1 MKSAIEGLKRV
12 GINVADIL
20 VPNNGVDLNKWAI
33 VACDQYTSELDYWER
48 VEHFVDGSP
57 SSLHLIYP
65 EIYLEEEHGDK
76 RIAKIQSTMEEYL
89 EQGLFDE
96 YSESL
101 FLIER
106 TNIEGVSR
114 WGLLVALDLELYDY
128 NNDSKTPIRATEG
141 TILDRIP
148 PRQAIR
154 RDAQLELPHILVL
167 LNDEERT
174 IIEPLIPLSDSLPK
188 VYDFSLMEGGGHIR
202 GFQIKNDALYTQLG
216 EALTKLENKLDPNNP
231 LMYAMGDGNHSLAT
245 AKACWEELKLQL
257 SPAERENHPARWA
270 LVELENIY
278 DSGLLFEPIH
288 RILFNCPQELFLEE
302 LNRHCQLA
310 KFESV
315 ASVSEMEEKIEDQTL
330 QRFGYVDSDGFKVAT
345 LECPEVSIVAGTL
358 QHVIDALLESKKGVT
373 VDYVHGEEITTTLGA
388 QEGNIGLLLPAI
400 DKYTFFNT
408 IIEDGALPRKTFSM
422 GEAQEKRFYL
432 EARKIR

>member
-89 EQGLFDE
+89 KQGIFDE
-96 YSESL
+96 YPQSI

-106 TNIEGVSR
+106 TNVEGVSR

-128 NNDSKTPIRATEG
+128 NNNSKTPIRATEG

-154 RDAQLELPHILVL
+154 REAQLELPHILVL
-167 LNDEERT
+167 LNDAERT

-202 GFQIKNDALYTQLG
+202 GFQIKSDALYTQLG
-216 EALTKLENKLDPNNP
+216 EALTNLEQKLDPNNP
-231 LMYAMGDGNHSLAT
+231 LMFAMGDGNHSLAT
-245 AKACWEELKLQL
+245 AKACWEELKQQL
-257 SPAERENHPARWA
+257 SPAERESHPARWA

-302 LNRHCQLA
+302 LNRHCKLA

-315 ASVSEMEEKIEDQTL
+315 ESVTAMEEKIEDQTL
-330 QRFGYVDSDGFKVAT
+330 QRFGYVDNDGYKVAT

-358 QHVIDALLESKKGVT
+358 QHVIDALLESKQGVT
-373 VDYVHGEEITTTLGA
+373 VDYVHGEEITTTLGS

>member
-1 MKSAIEGLKRV
+1 MKSGIEGLNRV
-12 GINVADIL
+12 GINVANIL
-20 VPNNGVDLNKWAI
+20 IPNNGVDLNKWAI

-48 VEHFVDGSP
+48 VERFVDGSP
-57 SSLHLIYP
+57 STLRLIYP
-65 EIYLEEEHGDK
+65 EIYLDEENGAE
-76 RIAKIQSTMEEYL
+76 RIANIQATMEEYL
-89 EQGLFDE
+89 KQGLFDE
-96 YSESL
+96 YPESL

-106 TNIEGVSR
+106 TNVEGVSR

-154 RDAQLELPHILVL
+154 REAPLELPHILVL
-167 LNDEERT
+167 LDDAERT
-174 IIEPLIPLSDSLPK
+174 IIEPLIDLKESLPK
-188 VYDFSLMEGGGHIR
+188 IYDFSLMEGGGHIR
-202 GFQIKNDALYTQLG
+202 GYQIKSKALYTQLG
-216 EALTKLENKLDPNNP
+216 EALAKLEKKLDPNNP

-245 AKACWEELKLQL
+245 AKACWEELKESL
-257 SPAERENHPARWA
+257 SPVERESHPARWA

-278 DSGLLFEPIH
+278 DNGLLFEPIH
-288 RILFNCPQELFLEE
+288 RILFNCSQELFLEE
-302 LNRHCQLA
+302 LSRHCTLA
-310 KFESV
+310 KFEKV
-315 ASVSEMEEKIEDQTL
+315 EGVTELKAMIEDQTL

-358 QHVIDALLESKKGVT
+358 QHVIDALLESEQGVS
-373 VDYVHGEEITTTLGA
+373 VDYVHGEEITTNLGS
-388 QEGNIGLLLPAI
+388 QEGNIGLFLPAI
-400 DKYTFFNT
+400 DKHTFFNT

>member
-48 VEHFVDGSP
+48 VEGFVDGSP

-65 EIYLEEEHGDK
+65 EIYLEEEDGDK

-89 EQGLFDE
+89 KQGLFDE

-106 TNIEGVSR
+106 TNVEGVSR

-154 RDAQLELPHILVL
+154 REAPLELPHILVL
-167 LNDEERT
+167 LNDPERT
-174 IIEPLIPLSDSLPK
+174 IIEPLISLSDSLPK

-202 GFQIKNDALYTQLG
+202 GFQIKSDALYTQLG
-216 EALTKLENKLDPNNP
+216 EAFTKLETKLDPHNP

-245 AKACWEELKLQL
+245 AKACWEELKQQL
-257 SPAERENHPARWA
+257 PPAEQENHPARWA

-278 DSGLLFEPIH
+278 DNGLLFEPIH
-288 RILFNCPQELFLEE
+288 RILFNCPHELFLEE
-302 LNRHCQLA
+302 LNRHCKLA
-310 KFESV
+310 QFESV
-315 ASVSEMEEKIEDQTL
+315 ASVTEMEKRLEDQSL
-330 QRFGYVDSDGFKVAT
+330 QRFGYVDSEGFKVAT

-358 QHVIDALLESKKGVT
+358 QHVIDNLLESKQGVT
-373 VDYVHGEEITTTLGA
+373 VDYVHGEEITTTLGS